1 MISFEAET
9 EALSIVVKII
19 HYCFKE
25 SCFPDCRKVSSV
37 FFAFK
42 NVGERSV
49 VKNYCSLS
57 LLSVVSICFEKL
69 LNNRFVDHIEKCGLF
84 LDFQDGFWS
93 SHPTQTLR

>member
-37 FFAFK
+37 FFTFK

-49 VKNYCSLS
+49 VKKT
-57 LLSVVSICFEKL
+57 FE
-69 LNNRFVDHIEKCGLF
+69 
-84 LDFQDGFWS
+84 
-93 SHPTQTLR
+93 